1 MPHLEEP
8 LQEWDPG
15 GLSSENQW
23 NPRASEGTSGAEE
36 GCRRD
41 KATEFCH
48 SPPLERPAKG
58 SVCGQ
63 GTWQETRSD
72 HREPRGRAVPA
83 QDLHH
88 P

>member
-1 MPHLEEP
+1 M
-8 LQEWDPG
+8 WDPG

-23 NPRASEGTSGAEE
+23 NPRESEGTSGAKE
-36 GCRRD
+36 GSRRA
-41 KATEFCH
+41 KTTESRH
-48 SPPLERPAKG
+48 SQSLERPAKG

-63 GTWQETRSD
+63 GTWQERRSD
-72 HREPRGRAVPA
+72 HGEPRGRAGTA